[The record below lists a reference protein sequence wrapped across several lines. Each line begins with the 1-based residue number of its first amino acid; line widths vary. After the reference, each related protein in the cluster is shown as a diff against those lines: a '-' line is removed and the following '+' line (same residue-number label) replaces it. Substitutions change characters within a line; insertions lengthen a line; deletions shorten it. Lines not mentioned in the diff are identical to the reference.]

1 MTWHRPSAV
10 PLTPHAKKRNDEN
23 ALLRYTPYLYILLIY
38 IYSLFIY
45 IRMKR
50 YCQTLDLRED
60 PELIRQYRELHSP
73 QGIWPEILQG
83 IRDAGV
89 QEMEIWL
96 RGTRL
101 FMIVELPD
109 DADFDEVMAKMGT
122 MPRQTEWEAL
132 TAKFQQAA
140 ENASSA
146 EKWQRMEQIFR
157 LY

>member
-1 MTWHRPSAV
+1 
-10 PLTPHAKKRNDEN
+10 
-23 ALLRYTPYLYILLIY
+23 
-38 IYSLFIY
+38 
-45 IRMKR
+45 MKR

-109 DADFDEVMAKMGT
+109 DADFDEVMAKMAT

>member
-1 MTWHRPSAV
+1 
-10 PLTPHAKKRNDEN
+10 
-23 ALLRYTPYLYILLIY
+23 
-38 IYSLFIY
+38 
-45 IRMKR
+45 MKR
-50 YCQTLDLRED
+50 YCQTLDLR
-60 PELIRQYRELHSP
+60 
-73 QGIWPEILQG
+73 GIWPEILQG

>member
-1 MTWHRPSAV
+1 
-10 PLTPHAKKRNDEN
+10 
-23 ALLRYTPYLYILLIY
+23 
-38 IYSLFIY
+38 
-45 IRMKR
+45 MKR

-101 FMIVELPD
+101 FMIVELPNN
-109 DADFDEVMAKMGT
+109 ADFDEVMAKMGT
-122 MPRQTEWEAL
+122 MPRQSEWEAL
-132 TAKFQQAA
+132 TSKFQQAA